1 MSSFYETI
9 FLKEDSSLEAKVE
22 LLKKD
27 RYHNSENIYKL
38 EKGIAGEKQLMYHL
52 SKANVGMYVL
62 RDVNFAYEGLKA
74 QVDFIVVTSHHCYF
88 IECKNHKTNAIH
100 VDQYG
105 NFEYSKMQGKKA
117 VRIGVKSPITQVKE
131 QFEVFKKICLKENE
145 KFKDDYF
152 KTLVVF
158 TDPENKIRKDNAR
171 KDIKYRVLKVDNLIS
186 QIEYDEKHFTG
197 NKYTKEQM
205 KQIAENILDKNVDI
219 KPEDIPVSYYINQMS
234 LNNIE
239 ENKKPN
245 ISTAKS
251 NTFLSKFGKILWFI
265 IVLAILG
272 TIGSYYSDKTENKKN
287 KATNIIYPAT
297 LTTDQTKALNVF
309 KAAYDDSKVN
319 GFTIVHTSI
328 CYEIS
333 KMFNKGNV
341 CASCCNVLPIEV
353 NIINDRQLTFYKA
366 KTNKCSTITLSVD
379 GKSIENAISE
389 TKECHGQPV
398 GMVEWDNENEYY
410 KKIGGY
416 DQIKKMAIDSYND
429 QFGTFDVSFFDQSH
443 IGERGGN
450 INNYSGYVQDVN
462 MFFAGINGKNA
473 IRIDTTKKN
482 FNKMVESYYYIMK

>member
-158 TDPENKIRKDNAR
+158 TDSENKLRKDNAR
-171 KDIKYRVLKVDNLIS
+171 KDIKYRVLKVDDLIS
-186 QIEYDEKHFTG
+186 QIEYDGKRFTG
-197 NKYTKEQM
+197 KEYTKEQM
-205 KQIAENILDKNVDI
+205 KQIADNILQKNVNI
-219 KPEDIPVSYYINQMS
+219 KLDDIPLSYYINQIS
-234 LNNIE
+234 LTDIE
-239 ENKKPN
+239 DSKY
-245 ISTAKS
+245 S
-251 NTFLSKFGKILWFI
+251 NTSETKTSNNSNIFLSKFGKIFWLI
-265 IVLAILG
+265 IVFAILG
-272 TIGSYYSDKTENKKN
+272 TIESYYSNEPKNNNNNTSNPTNSNALTENQ
-287 KATNIIYPAT
+287 I
-297 LTTDQTKALNVF
+297 KALDKF
-309 KAAYDDSKVN
+309 KSAYDDGQVD
-319 GFTIVHTSI
+319 GFAIIHTSF

-333 KMFNKGNV
+333 KMFNNGNV
-341 CASCCNVLPIEV
+341 CTDCCNSLPIEV
-353 NIINDRQLTFYKA
+353 SIINDRQMTFYKQN
-366 KTNKCSTITLSVD
+366 TNSCSTLTLSED
-379 GKSIENAISE
+379 GKSIESAI
-389 TKECHGQPV
+389 
-398 GMVEWDNENEYY
+398 NEN
-410 KKIGGY
+410 K
-416 DQIKKMAIDSYND
+416 
-429 QFGTFDVSFFDQSH
+429 
-443 IGERGGN
+443 
-450 INNYSGYVQDVN
+450 
-462 MFFAGINGKNA
+462 
-473 IRIDTTKKN
+473 
-482 FNKMVESYYYIMK
+482 